1 MTFTELEKLYGDT
14 GCDTFKSF
22 ITAIK
27 KLKSSSQV
35 TDFQLANDLGKIVEN
50 ESAECS
56 EIGLKGLDMSEIEKQ
71 RLTKATMLAA
81 FVIILLCK
89 IRSRTEIRNKTM
101 LLLEY
106 LSYLQSGNHNQGWAG
121 LPVVCTL
128 VGIPYQVILRLRRTS
143 RGLHQK
149 CQGRENQGI

>member
-1 MTFTELEKLYGDT
+1 M
-14 GCDTFKSF
+14 
-22 ITAIK
+22 
-27 KLKSSSQV
+27 
-35 TDFQLANDLGKIVEN
+35 LANDLGKIVEN
-50 ESAECS
+50 ESAEFS

-106 LSYLQSGNHNQGWAG
+106 LSYLQSG
-121 LPVVCTL
+121 
-128 VGIPYQVILRLRRTS
+128 LRRTS